1 MVWTS
6 SANQKERMKNMKL
19 IKIGGI
25 VLLAAAAVFFGFH
38 FFADNEGQAPLP
50 EEGKGEEQYVAELAY
65 YRERTEQLETE
76 LSQLKQEQYTA
87 KQEYEERISELELLL
102 KAEDPVAPPV
112 SATYTYTVS
121 DNAVTITGY
130 SGDATRLILPDTIDG
145 LPVVTI
151 GREAFKNSALVE
163 VVIPSSVKKIDW
175 FAFYGSRDL
184 SSITIPA
191 SVSKIEYGV
200 FDGCERLTIH
210 CEKNS
215 YADKYARSYGMRVS
229 D

>member
-1 MVWTS
+1 
-6 SANQKERMKNMKL
+6 MK
-19 IKIGGI
+19 IVKIGG
-25 VLLAAAAVFFGFH
+25 VLLLAAAAMFFGFQF
-38 FFADNEGQAPLP
+38 FFADKTEEIPLPNEGD
-50 EEGKGEEQYVAELAY
+50 GEDQYIAELAY

-76 LSQLKQEQYTA
+76 LLQLRQEQYTA

-102 KAEDPVAPPV
+102 KAEEEPTAPPE
-112 SATYTYTVS
+112 SATYTYIVS
-121 DNAVTITGY
+121 DNTVTITGY
-130 SGDATRLILPDTIDG
+130 SGGATKLIIPDTIDG
-145 LPVVTI
+145 LPVATI

-175 FAFYGSRDL
+175 FAFYGCRDL
-184 SSITIPA
+184 SSVTIPS

-200 FDGCERLTIH
+200 FDGCEHLTIH

-229 D
+229 N